1 MALSND
7 RRRRRDSGSGFLGPC
22 VRAVDLLPGGVDPFE
37 TLDFG
42 EFSRFEVLVHVEE
55 VSNLDGEV
63 RRQSLEVPHG
73 LPHGIAAGHGDDLSI
88 GAHLIGHPEH
98 AHRPGFHQAPGEGRL
113 ADEDQGIEGIPVL
126 GQGVG
131 HESVVSRIESGRKQP
146 PVESDQV
153 TFVVVLILVPAASRD
168 LHDDLEQA
176 IVNHIGTILSFV
188 DPSHRVERPLQ
199 PTGHPPDLVGR
210 GPIPPRATVGVVPPP
225 VRERFNGLPEA
236 IVKFHPDASV

>member
-1 MALSND
+1 M
-7 RRRRRDSGSGFLGPC
+7 GFLGPC

-37 TLDFG
+37 AFDFG
-42 EFSRFEVLVHVEE
+42 EFSWFEVLVDVEE

-63 RRQSLEVPHG
+63 RRQALEVPHG
-73 LPHGIAAGHGDDLSI
+73 LPHGIAAGHGDDLGI
-88 GAHLIGHPEH
+88 GAHLIGHPKD
-98 AHRPGFHQAPGEGRL
+98 AHRPGFHQAAGEGRL

-168 LHDDLEQA
+168 LHDDFEQT
-176 IVNHIGTILSFV
+176 IVNHIGTILSVV
-188 DPSHRVERPLQ
+188 DPSHWVERPLQ
-199 PTGHPPDLVGR
+199 PTGHPPDLGWR
-210 GPIPPRATVGVVPPP
+210 GPVPPGHGGSCPP
-225 VRERFNGLPEA
+225 VPPCTRRFNGLP
-236 IVKFHPDASV
+236 VVVVRCHPDASG